1 MNTPGSGFCHTFGL
15 SAVEALL
22 IRGLCSTIWWIGR
35 SRAGAAMKSF
45 TLPAR
50 YIQQCVHH
58 KQQQKI
64 MLIKLSS
71 TMAEAE
77 EQFTNKLL
85 LLLKPFKLCAWS
97 CDSLGIT
104 IAASPQ
110 MMATQDFNT
119 VNVVTFSQH
128 TCAAGC
134 CNLTQRRLPLF
145 LTLAKFPSRVGGCS
159 RAVSG
164 QCQVKQEGAANSWWI
179 IIQSFSALCCWCR
192 ESNNWV
198 HTLFQAKDC
207 FFSVLLCQ
215 CLFRLCVYSTHQ
227 DCWAC

>member
-1 MNTPGSGFCHTFGL
+1 
-15 SAVEALL
+15 
-22 IRGLCSTIWWIGR
+22 
-35 SRAGAAMKSF
+35 
-45 TLPAR
+45 
-50 YIQQCVHH
+50 
-58 KQQQKI
+58 
-64 MLIKLSS
+64 
-71 TMAEAE
+71 MAEAE

-207 FFSVLLCQ
+207 FFFSSPVSVPVSP
-215 CLFRLCVYSTHQ
+215 LCVQHASRLLGMLKIPCPLSERRRPNSWWHEN
-227 DCWAC
+227 AK